1 PPVVYPP
8 LCAAEPA
15 RCPPEASGVTAP
27 AAARSA
33 PVTAPRS
40 RHGVRGPEELHCT
53 DLAAPPPGGPPAGDG
68 LYGWLLPESD
78 LAAIASAVP
87 AGARLL
93 QLGPEDPLLTE
104 SLVESGFAVTFAENA
119 SPEDPE
125 QGPGAARRPIEDL
138 DLGERF
144 DAVLLCS
151 FLVHSAE
158 PGAALR
164 MLGACLRHTAD
175 GGSVLVQREPY
186 GAHTLLGRR
195 HPSPD
200 GGCRGGRPGSS
211 HAAHR
216 GPDARRLRVSQ
227 RAPGVVPLPAAD

>member
-1 PPVVYPP
+1 
-8 LCAAEPA
+8 
-15 RCPPEASGVTAP
+15 
-27 AAARSA
+27 
-33 PVTAPRS
+33 
-40 RHGVRGPEELHCT
+40 
-53 DLAAPPPGGPPAGDG
+53 
-68 LYGWLLPESD
+68 
-78 LAAIASAVP
+78 AVP

-93 QLGPEDPLLTE
+93 QLGAEAPLLTA
-104 SLVESGFAVTFAENA
+104 SLVESGFAVTFAETA

-227 RAPGVVPLPAAD
+227 RAPGVVPLPAADQRGDRSAPGRGRAGAGRLPPRRPRVGAGGPGPLIPGPERGSAGRTG

>member
-1 PPVVYPP
+1 RAPQRLP
-8 LCAAEPA
+8 CGA
-15 RCPPEASGVTAP
+15 R
-27 AAARSA
+27 
-33 PVTAPRS
+33 
-40 RHGVRGPEELHCT
+40 
-53 DLAAPPPGGPPAGDG
+53 AAPPPGGPRDGGG
-68 LYGWLLPESD
+68 LYGWLRPGSPP
-78 LAAIASAVP
+78 APTASAVR
-87 AGARLL
+87 AGARRL

-151 FLVHSAE
+151 FLVHSAQ

-186 GAHTLLGRR
+186 
-195 HPSPD
+195 
-200 GGCRGGRPGSS
+200 
-211 HAAHR
+211 
-216 GPDARRLRVSQ
+216 
-227 RAPGVVPLPAAD
+227 